1 MVSLLKRGPQLFND
15 NITTMA
21 EDLKKKQEE
30 QLKEEQLKDE
40 QLDEV
45 SGGTGPVFIPDGE
58 YKQQTVL

>member
-21 EDLKKKQEE
+21 EDLKKKSEE
-30 QLKEEQLKDE
+30 QLQDE

>member
-21 EDLKKKQEE
+21 EDLKKKSEE
-30 QLKEEQLKDE
+30 QLQDE

-45 SGGTGPVFIPDGE
+45 SGGAPIPSCNCGQGT
-58 YKQQTVL
+58 KTVQEVL